1 MVGGPQALCQI
12 WQWSMVQLWGF
23 IMHKLYIVYLEI
35 DVLMSETNPS
45 MFKPVMLREQI
56 SDPEGHAPSSLKLPF
71 SPSQQPSQ
79 EFVLKL
85 TLAVRSSMS
94 AFISSICLAWSIRSS
109 SRPRIVSRCLFSFL
123 FKASMVPFCLFEVSR
138 RFSGSWRLMPPF
150 RGGEAAR
157 GGSIGN
163 FFRSW

>member
-1 MVGGPQALCQI
+1 
-12 WQWSMVQLWGF
+12 MVQLWGF

-56 SDPEGHAPSSLKLPF
+56 SDPEGHAPSSLKLAF

-85 TLAVRSSMS
+85 TLALRSSMR
-94 AFISSICLAWSIRSS
+94 AFIS
-109 SRPRIVSRCLFSFL
+109 
-123 FKASMVPFCLFEVSR
+123 
-138 RFSGSWRLMPPF
+138 
-150 RGGEAAR
+150 
-157 GGSIGN
+157 
-163 FFRSW
+163 